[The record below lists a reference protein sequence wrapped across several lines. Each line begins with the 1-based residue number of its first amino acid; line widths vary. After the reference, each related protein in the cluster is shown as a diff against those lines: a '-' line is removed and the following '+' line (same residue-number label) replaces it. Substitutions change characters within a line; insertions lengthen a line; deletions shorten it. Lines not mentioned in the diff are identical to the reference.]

1 MNTYSKSGFV
11 VVFGLMLMSFIGCGP
26 AVKFLYG
33 ITEPKELSDEEVQ
46 KLANKLSLGDDIY
59 RIKYFDGAH
68 IGSWTLTSVPSLS
81 LYCSSGHKIDF
92 SPSCTADY
100 DSLINM
106 SVEKIDNLLHEQDEF
121 DLDDL
126 VFETYNIGTYDRF
139 KPISG
144 RPTFVILFAKY
155 IGRLNKK
162 NTVPWVEAIKKR
174 NDVNLLMLNC
184 DISK

>member
-1 MNTYSKSGFV
+1 MNTYSKRGFV
-11 VVFGLMLMSFIGCGP
+11 VVLGLMLMTFIDCGP

-46 KLANKLSLGDDIY
+46 KLANRLSLGDDIY
-59 RIKYFDGAH
+59 RVKNFDGAH

-81 LYCSSGHKIDF
+81 VYSSSGHKIDF
-92 SPSCTADY
+92 NPSCTADY

-106 SVEKIDNLLHEQDEF
+106 SVEKIDNLLLEQDEF
-121 DLDDL
+121 NLEDLAS
-126 VFETYNIGTYDRF
+126 ETYRIGTNDRF

-155 IGRLNKK
+155 IGRLNKR

-174 NDVNLLMLNC
+174 DDVNLLILNC